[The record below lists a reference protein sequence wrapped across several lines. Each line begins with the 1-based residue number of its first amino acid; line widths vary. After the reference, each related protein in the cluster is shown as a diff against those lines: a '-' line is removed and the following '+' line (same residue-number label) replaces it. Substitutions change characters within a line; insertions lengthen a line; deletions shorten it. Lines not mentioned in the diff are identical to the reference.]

1 MEEAGLAVDL
11 VAGGRRRSRRSGPGG
26 RCHGGLRGRVGGLD
40 MQVLPAA
47 LQVLEVVLRLPEVL
61 GDLLVVREGRGVL
74 VLQLVRL
81 GDVSL
86 DKSLLKR

>member
-1 MEEAGLAVDL
+1 
-11 VAGGRRRSRRSGPGG
+11 
-26 RCHGGLRGRVGGLD
+26 

-47 LQVLEVVLRLPEVL
+47 LQVLEVVLSLPEVL
-61 GDLLVVREGRGVL
+61 GDLLVVGEGRGVL